1 MRAILKGIE
10 VIESNNYM
18 LKHPIKMLF
27 ADSEGSDEL
36 FRFGTTIET
45 QFCTKYE
52 YDLKEGLP
60 DKLAEEKIRYANSL
74 IGKTFEINLY
84 KFTVKELTNGKYV
97 AIEFSRP
104 CSYDDWDFETIE
116 DYHVASYMTKDDVIT
131 SIKYSI
137 TMQGIQGLADG
148 VLPDES
154 TEEITT
160 ELFFSKPIPEKKN
173 FEIPYNK
180 YPNLTTSYIV
190 NEVAVKDI
198 RRGCNLAYQIRECDI
213 PHYDFDKYIHQIEDY
228 RSRVRAA
235 KAKNE
240 SLRKKLFFWEP
251 KEIVEELNLSPNVIS
266 LFKDSIILG
275 KVYPAECEK
284 ADHEYAEKCENRLRK
299 QFLGED
305 IDEKEFK
312 DKCLEFRQA
321 LRKKYRGKEVLKSI

>member
-27 ADSEGSDEL
+27 ADYEGSDEL

-45 QFCTKYE
+45 QFCTKDE
-52 YDLKEGLP
+52 YDLIEGLP
-60 DKLAEEKIRYANSL
+60 DKLAEEKIIYANSL

-137 TMQGIQGLADG
+137 AMQGIQGVAG
-148 VLPDES
+148 WVLPDES

-160 ELFFSKPIPEKKN
+160 ELFFSKANPEKKK
-173 FEIPYNK
+173 FEIPY
-180 YPNLTTSYIV
+180 
-190 NEVAVKDI
+190 
-198 RRGCNLAYQIRECDI
+198 
-213 PHYDFDKYIHQIEDY
+213 DK
-228 RSRVRAA
+228 
-235 KAKNE
+235 
-240 SLRKKLFFWEP
+240 
-251 KEIVEELNLSPNVIS
+251 
-266 LFKDSIILG
+266 
-275 KVYPAECEK
+275 
-284 ADHEYAEKCENRLRK
+284 
-299 QFLGED
+299 
-305 IDEKEFK
+305 
-312 DKCLEFRQA
+312 
-321 LRKKYRGKEVLKSI
+321 

>member
-1 MRAILKGIE
+1 
-10 VIESNNYM
+10 
-18 LKHPIKMLF
+18 MLF

-45 QFCTKYE
+45 QFCTKDE

-160 ELFFSKPIPEKKN
+160 ELFFSKPIPKKKN

-190 NEVAVKDI
+190 KEVAVKDI

-235 KAKNE
+235 KAINE
-240 SLRKKLFFWEP
+240 SLRKKLLFDNKLNIPESNDNIP
-251 KEIVEELNLSPNVIS
+251 DILNELEWNLLIHY
-266 LFKDSIILG
+266 
-275 KVYPAECEK
+275 KVQQK
-284 ADHEYAEKCENRLRK
+284 LNN
-299 QFLGED
+299 G
-305 IDEKEFK
+305 
-312 DKCLEFRQA
+312 
-321 LRKKYRGKEVLKSI
+321 